1 MGEDK
6 LTQTLSKASDSAGVT
21 KAMEE
26 ALEAGARPGCPAL
39 TAGDKLLKAFQKAEK
54 SQPDLQAKVEE
65 LKAELEKIKANPP
78 KPKEKKKK
86 KEEEEMT
93 DVDKANPPKPKEK
106 KKKKKEE

>member
-1 MGEDK
+1 M
-6 LTQTLSKASDSAGVT
+6 DSAGVT

-78 KPKEKKKK
+78 KPKEKKEK
-86 KEEEEMT
+86 EEMT
-93 DVDKANPPKPKEK
+93 DVDKAIAEMGGDKA
-106 KKKKKEE
+106 KKEEKMTDVDK